1 MSTST
6 LKLWSN
12 PNLELFNQQVNIGD
26 SWVIDPDGPI
36 VEPTECVAANPTP
49 GILKVYRNL
58 HPNSLVI
65 HWLYPNFRIG
75 HILWVSKA
83 PLRLTTT
90 QVKTVRSI
98 EKQLARE
105 WEYATRWELGM
116 CTPPQFESHWDLEKY
131 TRTSDL
137 PIVPRGRDQ
146 EAVLAEASPTTIEHY
161 AKLLENRKHEFTDL
175 NIGLKIDQ
183 DAGLAYY
190 NGYNGLRTYPL
201 VKTGYQAIIRALNRA
216 RAYRKKHK

>member
-116 CTPPQFESHWDLEKY
+116 CTPPPVRISLGSREVHSHQRPSYRSARSRSGSCPCRSLSHNY
-131 TRTSDL
+131 
-137 PIVPRGRDQ
+137 
-146 EAVLAEASPTTIEHY
+146 
-161 AKLLENRKHEFTDL
+161 
-175 NIGLKIDQ
+175 
-183 DAGLAYY
+183 
-190 NGYNGLRTYPL
+190 
-201 VKTGYQAIIRALNRA
+201 RALRQVA
-216 RAYRKKHK
+216 